1 MKRLPWEIQFGLS
14 LVLVSALLYLLHYA
28 LFEDAHHLIFWTTTS
43 IAFLPISV
51 LFVTLIIK
59 RLLVRQERRLVME
72 KLNMLIGTFF
82 STVGTQLMRHCAA
95 WDPHVDEIRGAFSEG
110 VDCSEKEYRSVS
122 KGLEDYEYTIDIARV
137 DLEELRQ
144 LLVAKSDFLLRL
156 LENPH
161 LLEHASFTHLL
172 RAVFHLAEELAGR
185 EDLGELP
192 DSDYKH
198 LAGDIQRVHR
208 LIVKQWLD
216 YMRYLRGSYPYL
228 FSFAMRTNPFREGAS
243 VIVE

>member
-59 RLLVRQERRLVME
+59 RLLVRQEKRLVME

-82 STVGTQLMRHCAA
+82 SAIGTQLMRHCAA
-95 WDPHVDEIRGAFSEG
+95 WDPHVDEIRGALAEG
-110 VDCSEKEYRSVS
+110 VDCSEKEYDSVS
-122 KGLEDYEYTIDIARV
+122 KGLENYEYAVDIARV

-144 LLVAKSDFLLRL
+144 LLVAKSDFLMRL

-161 LLEHASFTHLL
+161 LLEHASFTNLL

-185 EDLGELP
+185 EDFGALP
-192 DSDYKH
+192 DSDYEH

-208 LIVKQWLD
+208 LIVREWLD

-228 FSFAMRTNPFREGAS
+228 FSFAMRTNPFGDRSS
-243 VIVE
+243 VVVE